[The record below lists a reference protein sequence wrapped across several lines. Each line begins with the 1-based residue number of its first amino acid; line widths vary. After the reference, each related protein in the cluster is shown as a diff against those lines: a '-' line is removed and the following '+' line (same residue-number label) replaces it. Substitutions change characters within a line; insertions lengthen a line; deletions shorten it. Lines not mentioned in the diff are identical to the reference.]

1 MDFINKH
8 IIKISVVI
16 VTAISLLIIL
26 VNLHNNS
33 FIIGLDNMSPFFNSQ
48 SIIDKVFS
56 NNGSQFFAYFPMLFI
71 LPFFE
76 ILKALNIP
84 LWLINQSYLFISLW
98 LGIIGAGYLTKNVL
112 SKFKIENKYSILFGS
127 LFYFANLCTYWIFNQ
142 PNYFFVAAF
151 ASIPWLIEWGI
162 SILTKRNSNSIVV
175 IFRIIALVL
184 FFQTTI
190 NLVST
195 ITYTFSILL
204 IIIALT
210 LGEKLS
216 KKDYIGLAIKIG
228 IGIISILILW
238 QAGLFISGN
247 REFVITRLYNH
258 YTSIQSNSMT
268 EAITKDLQASGI
280 LKNTILNNIVF
291 KNSWAETHTGENVRL
306 FQSFEYYNSIVG
318 LIGFLP
324 FILAIYTLGISIKK
338 DKLKISGLH
347 FLIFLGLVLMSST
360 LIKLTLNAPFVGEFF
375 RWSASKFWPLLIFP
389 ILILSTTALGKIKK
403 NWVYALTAILMFIYI
418 FPIFKGELFSK
429 ELTVKLP
436 NEYFELDKRIDSNK
450 LYYYI
455 PTPQNLYFY
464 DYSFGYFGSD
474 FVSYLTKGDSQTS
487 GTLSYFDNIE
497 KYDSLTSKLLKC
509 DEKAKGVNIIFDTNI
524 SNTDLKIKECLE
536 TKYKLI
542 SNSESLYIYE

>member
-1 MDFINKH
+1 MKKYLSLFVISIIVFI
-8 IIKISVVI
+8 VI
-16 VTAISLLIIL
+16 GLNI
-26 VNLHNNS
+26 HKDS
-33 FIIGLDNMSPFFNSQ
+33 FIFGLDNMSPFFNSQ

-76 ILKALNIP
+76 TLKALNIP

-98 LGIIGAGYLTKNVL
+98 LGVIGAGYLSKNVL
-112 SKFKIENKYSILFGS
+112 SKFKIENKYSFIFGS
-127 LFYFANLCTYWIFNQ
+127 LFYLANLCTYWIFNQ

-162 SILTKRNSNSIVV
+162 SILTKRKSNSFVI

-204 IIIALT
+204 IITALSF
-210 LGEKLS
+210 GEKLT
-216 KKDYIGLAIKIG
+216 KKDYRDFGIKIVM
-228 IGIISILILW
+228 GIISILILW
-238 QAGLFISGN
+238 QAGLYISGN
-247 REFVITRLYNH
+247 REFVISKLYNH

-268 EAITKDLQASGI
+268 ESITKDLQASGI

-291 KNSWAETHTGENVRL
+291 KNSWVETHTGENVRL
-306 FQSFEYYNSIVG
+306 FQSFEYYSSIIG

-324 FILAIYTLGISIKK
+324 FILAIYTLGISTKK

-347 FLIFLGLVLMSST
+347 FLIFIGLVLMSST
-360 LIKLTLNAPFVGEFF
+360 LIKLTLNAPLIGEFF

-389 ILILSTTALGKIKK
+389 ILILATTALGKINK
-403 NWVYALTAILMFIYI
+403 NLVYAIVAILMFIYI
-418 FPIFKGELFSK
+418 FPIFKGELFSR

-436 NEYFELDKRIDSNK
+436 NEYLELDKRIDSNK

-474 FVSYLTKGDSQTS
+474 FVSYLTKGNSQTS
-487 GTLSYFDNIE
+487 GILSYFDNIE
-497 KYDSLTSKLLKC
+497 EYDSLSSKLIKC
-509 DEKAKGVNIIFDTNI
+509 DEKTEGLNIIFDTNI
-524 SNTDLKIKECLE
+524 SNSDSKIKECLD